1 MAGALNGLSHT
12 TLELQRSTC
21 DAAGKDFALL
31 VKEFLKEFGILV
43 IDILDATSFETAIFF
58 LFYVNR
64 QRSEVTDF

>member
-1 MAGALNGLSHT
+1 MAGALHGLSHT

-43 IDILDATSFETAIFF
+43 IDILDATSLKRQYFFF
-58 LFYVNR
+58 LR
-64 QRSEVTDF
+64 QPTAE